1 MGGGRG
7 TVRRGS
13 GSWVYGMG
21 PFTEMGKIGRGAG
34 LLFVCLAAFSWGE
47 EVMVDCRESRLLF
60 WVC

>member
-7 TVRRGS
+7 IVRYGS

-21 PFTEMGKIGRGAG
+21 FFIEMGKIGRGVRF
-34 LLFVCLAAFSWGE
+34 LFVCLVVFFWGE
-47 EVMVDCRESRLLF
+47 EVMVDCRESRFLF